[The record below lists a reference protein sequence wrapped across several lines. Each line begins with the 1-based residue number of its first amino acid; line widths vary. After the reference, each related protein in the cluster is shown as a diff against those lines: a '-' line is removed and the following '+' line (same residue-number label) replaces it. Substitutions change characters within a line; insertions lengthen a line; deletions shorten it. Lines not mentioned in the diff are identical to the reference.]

1 MKKKL
6 VCGIGVNDA
15 DYTVRPRIN
24 GKSVFCPAYSSWSK
38 MLERCYSN
46 HPRYSSY
53 KDCSVAPEWHTF
65 SNFRKWYL
73 EQGDVTDKQLDKD
86 IMYPGNRVYGPD
98 RCVFVD
104 RRLNLLLQRKST
116 TKYVTGV
123 SRVNTNRTKPFYV
136 KIHMY
141 EKRVH
146 LGYFYTIEEAYQ
158 TYVNAKIK
166 CIQNYYLPQETDQ
179 RIIDGLNRWIEVMR
193 KGEYGYK

>member
-15 DYTVRPRIN
+15 DYAVRPCIN

-46 HPRYSSY
+46 NPRYSSY
-53 KDCSVAPEWHTF
+53 EGCSVTPEWHTF

-73 EQGDVTDKQLDKD
+73 EQGNVLGKQLDKD
-86 IMYPGNRVYGPD
+86 IMYPGNKVYGPD
-98 RCVFVD
+98 KCVFVD
-104 RRLNLLLQRKST
+104 QRLNLLLHRKST

-123 SRVNTNRTKPFYV
+123 SRVNTNKTKPFYV
-136 KIHMY
+136 KIYMNA
-141 EKRVH
+141 KRVH
-146 LGYFYTIEEAYQ
+146 LGYFYTLEEAYQ
-158 TYVNAKIK
+158 AYLNAKIK
-166 CIQNYYLPQETDQ
+166 CIQDYYLPQETDQ

-193 KGEYGYK
+193 KGEYGYV